1 MCSGC
6 GLQVRKVAEE
16 NGVDVS
22 TQIAELEMRAQ
33 QVLLLLYVSSLP
45 LYSTLHAWQPLAL
58 MQTCIQTTVQALQH
72 VTVPYLLQG

>member
-1 MCSGC
+1 MCCGC

-33 QVLLLLYVSSLP
+33 QVLLLLYVCSVP
-45 LYSTLHAWQPLAL
+45 LYSTLHDGSWW
-58 MQTCIQTTVQALQH
+58 H
-72 VTVPYLLQG
+72 

>member
-1 MCSGC
+1 MKYRLQSVQRWLLHKGFKRSWC

-33 QVLLLLYVSSLP
+33 QVLLLLQSGKAPS
-45 LYSTLHAWQPLAL
+45 
-58 MQTCIQTTVQALQH
+58 
-72 VTVPYLLQG
+72 